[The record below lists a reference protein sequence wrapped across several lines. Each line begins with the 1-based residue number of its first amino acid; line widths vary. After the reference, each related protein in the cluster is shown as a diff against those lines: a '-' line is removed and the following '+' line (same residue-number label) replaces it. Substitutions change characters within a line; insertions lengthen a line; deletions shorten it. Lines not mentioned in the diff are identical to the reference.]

1 MNITPTDVMKEES
14 LCYTTR
20 YVVFKLK
27 SKYPVLGTKSKDV
40 SNNEGDYKWIET
52 VSNGAL

>member
-1 MNITPTDVMKEES
+1 MNITPTES
-14 LCYTTR
+14 LCYTTGC
-20 YVVFKLK
+20 VVFKLK

-52 VSNGAL
+52 ISNGAL